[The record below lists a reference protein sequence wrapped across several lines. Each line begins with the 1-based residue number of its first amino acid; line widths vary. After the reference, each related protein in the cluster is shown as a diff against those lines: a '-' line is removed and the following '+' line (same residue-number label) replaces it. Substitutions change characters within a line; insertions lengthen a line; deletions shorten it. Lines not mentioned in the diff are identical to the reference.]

1 MASNRIIYFGPPGT
15 GKTTTLLGH
24 LERHLKDG
32 VAPEQIAFLT
42 FTRRARLEA
51 TSRVEEVLG
60 IRARDLPYFRTIH
73 SMAFRAL
80 GLKDGDVMGRK
91 QLAAFGEGMGVTF
104 GDISASEHAAEGVA
118 SQSKGDHLLALDNLS
133 RLRGTSVQAVW
144 REVNSPY
151 EWPEVDQFARSYAR
165 YKRSNGYLDFTDI
178 LTEFVKSGIRLPVDI
193 AFIDEAQDLSA
204 LQWFAALS
212 ATEGVGT
219 QYVAGDDDQAIYRW
233 AGADVGSFMDLPGER
248 RILTHSYRLPR
259 VVHRLASDIL
269 PRIKTRVPKKFD
281 PRDAEGRV
289 TRHAS
294 IEALPI
300 TTGQKWLFL
309 VRNRYLLMG
318 LRSSLDARGVVYSMH
333 GMSSIVPSERAVIY
347 TWERLNK
354 GMAIPA
360 TDIRDLYEKLRS
372 RTQIKHGFKALPNV
386 PDNLPLTHEQL
397 RASHGLLVQG
407 PWFDVLTGIPTERR
421 AYYRRLLRT
430 HGTLKIE
437 PQVQLETIHGAK
449 GTEADH
455 VAILTEQSRKT
466 WDEAQRNT
474 DDEHRVWYVG
484 VTRARE
490 TLHVVDGSA
499 KYAYRL
505 PKIGS

>member
-1 MASNRIIYFGPPGT
+1 LSVQRIIYFGPPGT

-24 LERHLKDG
+24 LEQHLKDG
-32 VAPEQIAFLT
+32 VSPEQIAFLT

-51 TSRVEEVLG
+51 TSRVEAVLD
-60 IRARDLPYFRTIH
+60 IRARDLPHFRTIH

-104 GDISASEHAAEGVA
+104 GDTSASEHAAEGIA
-118 SQSKGDHLLALDNLS
+118 SQSKGDHLLALDNLA
-133 RLRGTSVQAVW
+133 RLRGTSVEQVW
-144 REVNSPY
+144 RDAVSPY
-151 EWPEVDQFARSYAR
+151 EWPEVDQFVRSYTR

-212 ATEGVGT
+212 ATEGART

-248 RILTHSYRLPR
+248 RVLAHSYRLPR
-259 VVHRLASDIL
+259 AVHRLASDIL
-269 PRIKTRVPKKFD
+269 PRIKVRVPKEFS
-281 PRDAEGRV
+281 PRDGQGRIV
-289 TRHAS
+289 RHAS
-294 IEALPI
+294 AESLPV
-300 TTGQKWLFL
+300 TAGQKWLFL
-309 VRNRYLLMG
+309 VRNRYLLAG

-333 GMSSIVPSERAVIY
+333 GMSSVVTSERAVIY

-354 GMAIPA
+354 GMAVPV

-372 RTQIKHGFKALPNV
+372 KTQVKHGFKTLPNV
-386 PDNLPLTHEQL
+386 PDNISLTHEQL

-407 PWFDVLTGIPTERR
+407 AWFDVLTNIPTERR

-449 GTEADH
+449 GAEADH
-455 VAILTEQSRKT
+455 VALITEQSRKT
-466 WDEAQRNT
+466 WDESQRNT

-490 TLHVVDGSA
+490 TLHLVDGSA

-505 PKIGS
+505 PKVAL